1 MTRSLGVSLVLLS
14 AIGLA
19 VAGVARGGHGH
30 GNNGK
35 DDDDKENHG
44 HGNQGHEEQHKH
56 QKPQTLLQFGKMFG
70 VDGAFVGN
78 ANPVDDIPGDELP
91 WEISSARGQLDTE
104 GDLFL
109 AVRGIVFKDDP
120 SVPPALRGINDE
132 TEFRAAVS
140 CLTDQGGQVVR
151 SNVITAGFPANK
163 QGDSVIDAHVA
174 LPDPCIAP
182 AVFVLAGSENK
193 WFAVT
198 GFETEEE

>member
-1 MTRSLGVSLVLLS
+1 MARSLGVSLVLLS

-19 VAGVARGGHGH
+19 VAGVAHGDHGH
-30 GNNGK
+30 GNDGK
-35 DDDDKENHG
+35 DNDDKENHG
-44 HGNQGHEEQHKH
+44 HDQGQEHHKH
-56 QKPQTLLQFGKMFG
+56 PKPQTLLQFRTMFG
-70 VDGAFVGN
+70 VDGAFVGDT
-78 ANPVDDIPGDELP
+78 NPVDDIPGDELP
-91 WEISSARGQLDTE
+91 WEIASARGQLDTE

-151 SNVITAGFPANK
+151 SNVITGGFPANK
-163 QGDSVIDAHVA
+163 HGDSVIDAHVT